1 MREEGKVRAARCLRL
16 ELVGDAAAAVMD
28 VAEAELAAAGAALA
42 DLAFVAVQVG
52 RARWVRRVAGDDAAV
67 VDSSTSSSQDCRPGA
82 DSDVGAASMA
92 WRSTKLIRR
101 VTVKWFMHCLHVM
114 LSFGY
119 DENVTGGFAGVRRR

>member
-52 RARWVRRVAGDDAAV
+52 RARLAGSLD
-67 VDSSTSSSQDCRPGA
+67 
-82 DSDVGAASMA
+82 
-92 WRSTKLIRR
+92 
-101 VTVKWFMHCLHVM
+101 
-114 LSFGY
+114 
-119 DENVTGGFAGVRRR
+119 RRRRRRFSNWYAQYGGDAQERE

>member
-52 RARWVRRVAGDDAAV
+52 RARLAGSLD
-67 VDSSTSSSQDCRPGA
+67 
-82 DSDVGAASMA
+82 
-92 WRSTKLIRR
+92 
-101 VTVKWFMHCLHVM
+101 
-114 LSFGY
+114 
-119 DENVTGGFAGVRRR
+119 RRRRRRISDGDAQYGGDAQERE

>member
-1 MREEGKVRAARCLRL
+1 MREEGKVRAAGCLRL

-52 RARWVRRVAGDDAAV
+52 RARLAGRRRGRYGRYDLTLLARDAE
-67 VDSSTSSSQDCRPGA
+67 
-82 DSDVGAASMA
+82 
-92 WRSTKLIRR
+92 
-101 VTVKWFMHCLHVM
+101 F
-114 LSFGY
+114 FGY